1 MPESE
6 TESFDRLVAPHLE
19 TLFRVAYRLVRNT
32 ADAEDLVQDTC
43 VTACGNLAALS
54 AADSSLHWLLR
65 VQQNRFIDGAR
76 RRNRSPVLAEESW
89 DADPVAADY
98 PDPELLLQQVQN
110 EQLLEQAFQQLDEFQ
125 RTLLGLRAEGY
136 DLAEIESITGVS
148 RSVLSVR
155 LHRAR
160 LCLSRKLAE
169 HTNILPIGRKAGS
182 RP

>member
-43 VTACGNLAALS
+43 VAAFGSLTALS

-65 VQQNRFIDGAR
+65 VQQNRFIDGER
-76 RRNRSPVLAEESW
+76 RRNRSPVFIEDPLDAE
-89 DADPVAADY
+89 PVAADY
-98 PDPELLLQQVQN
+98 PDPEQLLQQVQN
-110 EQLLEQAFQQLDEFQ
+110 EELLEQAFLQLDEFQ
-125 RTLLGLRAEGY
+125 RTLLSLRAEGH
-136 DLAEIESITGVS
+136 DLTEIESITGVS
-148 RSVLSVR
+148 RKVLSVR

-160 LCLSRKLAE
+160 LCLSRKLAA
-169 HTNILPIGRKAGS
+169 HTNILPMNRRAGS

>member
-6 TESFDRLVAPHLE
+6 TASFDKLVTPHLE

-32 ADAEDLVQDTC
+32 ADAEDLVQETC
-43 VTACGNLAALS
+43 VAACGSLAALA

-65 VQQNRFIDGAR
+65 VQQNRFIDSVR
-76 RRNRSPVLAEESW
+76 RRSRSPVLAEDSW
-89 DADPVAADY
+89 DAEPLAADY

-125 RTLLGLRAEGY
+125 RTLLSRRTEGY
-136 DLAEIESITGVS
+136 DLPEIESITGVG
-148 RSVLSVR
+148 RKVLSVR

-169 HTNILPIGRKAGS
+169 HTKILPMGRRTGS
-182 RP
+182 KP